1 MSIIRWLL
9 LLCSLMFIASCAP
22 TEKIKKTRLEA
33 QAVAEEELPR
43 IVAVLPFQNDTEERG
58 IANQVRKAFYNH
70 FSSKP
75 YKDIEPSI
83 LDEKNCLSGKIYRQ
97 NCS

>member
-1 MSIIRWLL
+1 MKNILSVSSILFVLIFL
-9 LLCSLMFIASCAP
+9 SSCAP
-22 TEKIKKTRLEA
+22 TEKIKKDSPEA

-75 YKDIEPSI
+75 YKDIEP
-83 LDEKNCLSGKIYRQ
+83 
-97 NCS
+97 

>member
-1 MSIIRWLL
+1 MR
-9 LLCSLMFIASCAP
+9 
-22 TEKIKKTRLEA
+22 TDTGNKKDTPEA

-75 YKDIEPSI
+75 YRDIEPSI
-83 LDEKNCLSGKIYRQ
+83 LDEKKSCIWKKLQARLFLN
-97 NCS
+97 